1 MKIMKKLL
9 LAFRAGSPQRWP
21 NGILVMMLNW
31 SHLGSSQDK
40 KGTQTL
46 FCPPEDRIWITRVKS
61 ALSASGR
68 QKLQRGVA
76 RGCKVPINKACHSFA
91 NAAPKPDSLSCQC
104 LTHLLHL
111 CLKRTKAA
119 SFDHLLG
126 PLSWDLLA
134 QELFFFFSCE
144 LVLCRFHYY
153 TSQKNSRRGRGKMS
167 PSPALVN
174 RWMPG
179 LYRPSWRTGEMIQ
192 VQSWQPPSLV
202 IAWV

>member
-40 KGTQTL
+40 KGTRTL

-134 QELFFFFSCE
+134 QELFFFFLLWIGFVSISLLYQPKE
-144 LVLCRFHYY
+144 LKKGEGENVPL
-153 TSQKNSRRGRGKMS
+153 
-167 PSPALVN
+167 PSS
-174 RWMPG
+174 G
-179 LYRPSWRTGEMIQ
+179 
-192 VQSWQPPSLV
+192 
-202 IAWV
+202 